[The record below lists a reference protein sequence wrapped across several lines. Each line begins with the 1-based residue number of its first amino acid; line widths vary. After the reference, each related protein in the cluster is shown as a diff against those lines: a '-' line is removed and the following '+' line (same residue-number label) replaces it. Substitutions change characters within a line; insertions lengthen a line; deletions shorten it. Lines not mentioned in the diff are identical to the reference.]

1 MTRRDITENFIMKK
15 TTTLFMTLLL
25 ATAIT
30 SCNKDGVYNPKEKID
45 KIYVDA
51 GSGKYLSE
59 DWTWDNKQLKT
70 INYYDSDGTINHTE
84 TFTYSDN
91 RLSQVDN
98 QEYGETVKY
107 TYDKR
112 HLHQASFYN
121 NNVLY
126 MTCLFEYADN
136 KLSDIK
142 VTTTIADKSL
152 NTTGAANPLNY
163 VLPKQSLEFIK
174 NVLNENPARGS
185 VSFEID
191 FAWDG
196 NNISEIEI
204 ELDEHTALYAFEY
217 DDKLNPFRNFLGS
230 DLEETL
236 YGHGVY
242 KSKNNVVAYTLIE
255 AIMGYSFT
263 ESHYISYTYDGR
275 FPATR
280 TIDNVIEY
288 FEYE

>member
-1 MTRRDITENFIMKK
+1 MKK

-30 SCNKDGVYNPKEKID
+30 SCDKDGVYNPKEKID

-59 DWTWDNKQLKT
+59 DWTWDNKQLT
-70 INYYDSDGTINHTE
+70 TLSYCDSTGTVNYTE

-98 QEYGETVKY
+98 PEYSETAKY

-112 HLHQASFYN
+112 RLHQADFYN

-126 MTCLFEYADN
+126 MSCLFEYDDN

-142 VTTTIADKSL
+142 VTMKDAYKGL
-152 NTTGAANPLNY
+152 NTRGFANPLNY
-163 VLPKQSLEFIK
+163 VLPKQSVQSINSIMK
-174 NVLNENPARGS
+174 ENPTRGTFY
-185 VSFEID
+185 FEID

-196 NNISEIEI
+196 NNVSEMGI
-204 ELDEHTALYAFEY
+204 ELDGEYSVLYAFEY
-217 DDKLNPFRNFLGS
+217 DDKLNPFRNFLNS

-236 YGHGVY
+236 YGHGTY
-242 KSKNNVVAYTLIE
+242 KSKNNVTAYTLIE
-255 AIMGYSFT
+255 EAMGYSFT
-263 ESHYISYTYDGR
+263 ESYYISYTYDGR

-280 TIDNVIEY
+280 TFNNVIEY

>member
-1 MTRRDITENFIMKK
+1 
-15 TTTLFMTLLL
+15 MTLLSF
-25 ATAIT
+25 AIAIT

-45 KIYVDA
+45 KIYVDNGA
-51 GSGKYLSE
+51 GKHLSE

-70 INYYDSDGTINHTE
+70 IDYYSDNTIDYTE
-84 TFTYSDN
+84 TFIYSDN

-98 QEYGETVKY
+98 QNDGETAKF

-112 HLHQASFYN
+112 HLQQADFYK

-126 MTCLFEYADN
+126 MSCLFEYADN

-142 VTTTIADKSL
+142 VALTDTDKGL
-152 NTTGAANPLNY
+152 NTKGVANPLNY
-163 VLPKQSLEFIK
+163 VLPKQTAQYIDNVIK
-174 NVLNENPARGS
+174 ENPTRGTIY
-185 VSFEID
+185 FEVD

-196 NNISEIEI
+196 NNVSEIGI
-204 ELDEHTALYAFEY
+204 ELNDEYSVLYVFEY
-217 DDKLNPFRNFLGS
+217 DDKLNPFRNFLNS

-242 KSKNNVVAYTLIE
+242 KSRNNVTAYTLIE
-255 AIMGYSFT
+255 AAMGFSFT
-263 ESHYISYTYDGR
+263 ESHFISYTYDGR

-280 TIDNVIEY
+280 TLDNVTEY

>member
-1 MTRRDITENFIMKK
+1 MKK
-15 TTTLFMTLLL
+15 ITLFMTLLSF
-25 ATAIT
+25 AIAIT

-45 KIYVDA
+45 KIYVDNGA
-51 GSGKYLSE
+51 GKHLSE

-70 INYYDSDGTINHTE
+70 IDYYSDNTIDYTE
-84 TFTYSDN
+84 TFIYSDN

-98 QEYGETVKY
+98 QNDGETAKF

-112 HLHQASFYN
+112 HLQQADFYK

-126 MTCLFEYADN
+126 MSCLFEYADN

-142 VTTTIADKSL
+142 VALTDTDKGL
-152 NTTGAANPLNY
+152 NTKGVANPLNY
-163 VLPKQSLEFIK
+163 VLPKQTAQYIDNVIK
-174 NVLNENPARGS
+174 ENPTRGTIY
-185 VSFEID
+185 FEVD

-196 NNISEIEI
+196 NNVSEIGI
-204 ELDEHTALYAFEY
+204 ELNDEYSVLYVFEY
-217 DDKLNPFRNFLGS
+217 DDKLNPFRNFLNS

-242 KSKNNVVAYTLIE
+242 KSRNNVTAYTLIE
-255 AIMGYSFT
+255 AAMGFSFT
-263 ESHYISYTYDGR
+263 ESHFISYTYDGR

-280 TIDNVIEY
+280 TFNNVIEY

>member
-1 MTRRDITENFIMKK
+1 MKK

-25 ATAIT
+25 SAIAIT
-30 SCNKDGVYNPKEKID
+30 SCKKDGVYNPKEKID
-45 KIYVDA
+45 KIYVD
-51 GSGKYLSE
+51 SGTGKHLSE

-70 INYYDSDGTINHTE
+70 INYYESDGTIDHTE
-84 TFTYSDN
+84 TFIYTDN

-98 QEYGETVKY
+98 QEDEESVKY
-107 TYDKR
+107 TYDNR
-112 HLHQASFYN
+112 HLQQASFYK

-126 MTCLFEYADN
+126 MSCFFEYAN
-136 KLSDIK
+136 SKLSDIK
-142 VTTTIADKSL
+142 VTTTNPSKGL
-152 NTTGAANPLNY
+152 NTKGIANPLHY
-163 VLPKQSLEFIK
+163 VLPKQSLESIE
-174 NVLNENPARGS
+174 NVMKENSTRGS

-191 FAWDG
+191 FAWNG

-204 ELDEHTALYAFEY
+204 EFEKYAVLYVFEY

-236 YGHGVY
+236 SGHGVY
-242 KSKNNVVAYTLIE
+242 KSKNNVVSYTSIKTE
-255 AIMGYSFT
+255 MGITLT
-263 ESHYISYTYDGR
+263 ESHYINYTYDGR

-280 TIDNVIEY
+280 TADNVIEY

>member
-1 MTRRDITENFIMKK
+1 MKK
-15 TTTLFMTLLL
+15 TTTLLMTLLL
-25 ATAIT
+25 SAITIT

-45 KIYVDA
+45 KIYVDN
-51 GSGKYLSE
+51 GSGKLLSE

-70 INYYDSDGTINHTE
+70 INYYNAEGSIDYTE
-84 TFTYSDN
+84 TFTYTDK

-98 QEYGETVKY
+98 QENGETVKY
-107 TYDKR
+107 TYENR
-112 HLHQASFYN
+112 RLHQASFYA

-126 MTCLFEYADN
+126 MNCIFEYYEN

-142 VTTTIADKSL
+142 VTITDVDKGL
-152 NTTGAANPLNY
+152 NAKGVANPLRY
-163 VLPKQSLEFIK
+163 ILPEQSVKSIENALK
-174 NVLNENPARGS
+174 ENPTRS
-185 VSFEID
+185 LIYFEID

-196 NNISEIEI
+196 NNISEMGIEMD
-204 ELDEHTALYAFEY
+204 DEYEMLYVFEY
-217 DDKLNPFRNFLGS
+217 DNKLNPFRNFLGS

-236 YGHGVY
+236 SGHGVY
-242 KSKNNVVAYTLIE
+242 KSKNNVVSYTSIKTE
-255 AIMGYSFT
+255 MGITLT

-280 TIDNVIEY
+280 TTDKVIEY

>member
-1 MTRRDITENFIMKK
+1 MKK

-30 SCNKDGVYNPKEKID
+30 SCHKDGVYNPKEKID

-51 GSGKYLSE
+51 GSGKSLSE

-70 INYYDSDGTINHTE
+70 IDYYDSTGTVNYTE
-84 TFTYSDN
+84 TFIYNDN

-98 QEYGETVKY
+98 KENGETVKY

-112 HLHQASFYN
+112 RLHQADFYN

-126 MTCLFEYADN
+126 MTCLFEYEDN
-136 KLSDIK
+136 KLSDIG
-142 VTTTIADKSL
+142 VTVKDADKGL
-152 NTTGAANPLNY
+152 NTNGFANPLNY
-163 VLPKQSLEFIK
+163 VLPKQSVQSIN
-174 NVLNENPARGS
+174 NVLNENPTRGTIY
-185 VSFEID
+185 FEID

-196 NNISEIEI
+196 NNVSEIGI
-204 ELDEHTALYAFEY
+204 ELADGYSILYVFEY
-217 DDKLNPFRNFLGS
+217 DNKLNPFRYFLNS

-236 YGHGVY
+236 YGHGIY
-242 KSKNNVVAYTLIE
+242 KSKNNVTAYTLIE
-255 AIMGYSFT
+255 AVMGYSFT
-263 ESHYISYTYDGR
+263 ESYYISYTYDGR

-280 TIDNVIEY
+280 TLDNVIEY

>member
-1 MTRRDITENFIMKK
+1 MKK

-30 SCNKDGVYNPKEKID
+30 SCDKDGVYNPKEKID

-70 INYYDSDGTINHTE
+70 ISYCDTTGAVNYTE
-84 TFTYSDN
+84 TFTYNDN

-98 QEYGETVKY
+98 QEYGETAKY

-112 HLHQASFYN
+112 RLHQADFYN

-126 MTCLFEYADN
+126 MSCFFEYDDN

-142 VTTTIADKSL
+142 VTVTDTDKGL
-152 NTTGAANPLNY
+152 NTKGVANPLNY
-163 VLPKQSLEFIK
+163 VLPKQAVQSIN
-174 NVLNENPARGS
+174 NVMKENPARGT
-185 VSFEID
+185 VNFEID

-196 NNISEIEI
+196 NNVSEMGIDFNEYSV
-204 ELDEHTALYAFEY
+204 LYVFEY
-217 DDKLNPFRNFLGS
+217 DDKLNSFRNFLNS
-230 DLEETL
+230 DLEEIL
-236 YGHGVY
+236 YGHGIY
-242 KSKNNVVAYTLIE
+242 KSKNNVTAYTLME
-255 AIMGYSFT
+255 AAMGFSYT
-263 ESHYISYTYDGR
+263 ESYYISYTYDGR

-280 TIDNVIEY
+280 TFNNVIEY

>member
-1 MTRRDITENFIMKK
+1 MKK
-15 TTTLFMTLLL
+15 TTLFMTLLL
-25 ATAIT
+25 STIVIS

-45 KIYVDA
+45 KIYVDS

-70 INYYDSDGTINHTE
+70 INYYESDGTIDHSE
-84 TFTYSDN
+84 TFTYNDN

-98 QEYGETVKY
+98 HEDGETVKY

-112 HLHQASFYN
+112 RLQQASFYT

-126 MTCLFEYADN
+126 MTCLFEYEDN
-136 KLSDIK
+136 KLADIN
-142 VTTTIADKSL
+142 VTITDADKGL
-152 NTTGAANPLNY
+152 NTKGIANPLKY
-163 VLPKQSLEFIK
+163 VLPKQSLQSIE
-174 NVLNENPARGS
+174 NVLKENPTRGS

-196 NNISEIEI
+196 NNVSEIGI
-204 ELDEHTALYAFEY
+204 ELDGNNVLYAFEY

-242 KSKNNVVAYTLIE
+242 KSKNNVVSYTLIE

-263 ESHYISYTYDGR
+263 ESQYISYTYDGR

-280 TIDNVIEY
+280 TADNVTEY

>member
-1 MTRRDITENFIMKK
+1 MKK

-51 GSGKYLSE
+51 GSGKHLSE

-70 INYYDSDGTINHTE
+70 INYYESDGTIDHSE
-84 TFTYSDN
+84 TFTYNDN

-98 QEYGETVKY
+98 HEDGETVKY

-112 HLHQASFYN
+112 RLQQADFYN

-126 MTCLFEYADN
+126 MTCFFEYADN
-136 KLSDIK
+136 KLADIK
-142 VTTTIADKSL
+142 VTTTIAEKGL
-152 NTTGAANPLNY
+152 NTKGVANPLNY
-163 VLPKQSLEFIK
+163 VLPKQSLESIE
-174 NVLNENPARGS
+174 NVMKENPTRGS

-196 NNISEIEI
+196 NNVSEIGI
-204 ELDEHTALYAFEY
+204 ELDGYNVLYAFEY
-217 DDKLNPFRNFLGS
+217 DDKLNPFRNFLNS

-242 KSKNNVVAYTLIE
+242 KSKNNIVSYTLIE
-255 AIMGYSFT
+255 AAMGYSFS

-280 TIDNVIEY
+280 TANNVIEY

>member
-1 MTRRDITENFIMKK
+1 MKK

-51 GSGKYLSE
+51 GDGKKLSE

-70 INYYDSDGTINHTE
+70 IDYYSDGTIDYTE
-84 TFTYSDN
+84 TFTYTDN

-98 QEYGETVKY
+98 QEYDETAKY

-112 HLHQASFYN
+112 HLKQADFYK

-126 MTCLFEYADN
+126 MSCLFEYDDN
-136 KLSDIK
+136 KLSDIQ
-142 VTTTIADKSL
+142 VTATDTNKGL
-152 NTTGAANPLNY
+152 NTKGVANPLKY
-163 VLPKQSLEFIK
+163 VLPKQTVQAIE
-174 NVLNENPARGS
+174 NVLNENPTRGS
-185 VSFEID
+185 IDFEID

-196 NNISEIEI
+196 NNVSEMGM
-204 ELDEHTALYAFEY
+204 ELDGEYSVLYVFEY
-217 DDKLNPFRNFLGS
+217 DDKLNPFRNFLNS

-236 YGHGVY
+236 YGHGIY
-242 KSKNNVVAYTLIE
+242 KSKNNVTAYTLIE
-255 AIMGYSFT
+255 AVMGYSFT
-263 ESHYISYTYDGR
+263 ESYYISYTYDGR

-280 TIDNVIEY
+280 TLDNTTEY

>member
-1 MTRRDITENFIMKK
+1 
-15 TTTLFMTLLL
+15 MTLLSF
-25 ATAIT
+25 AIAIT

-45 KIYVDA
+45 KIYVDNGA
-51 GSGKYLSE
+51 GKHLSE

-70 INYYDSDGTINHTE
+70 IDYYSDNTIDYTE
-84 TFTYSDN
+84 TFIYSDN

-98 QEYGETVKY
+98 QNDGETAKF

-112 HLHQASFYN
+112 HLQQADFYK

-126 MTCLFEYADN
+126 MSCLFEYADN

-142 VTTTIADKSL
+142 VALTDTDKGL
-152 NTTGAANPLNY
+152 NTKGVANPLNY
-163 VLPKQSLEFIK
+163 VLPKQTAQYIDNVIK
-174 NVLNENPARGS
+174 ENPTRGTIY
-185 VSFEID
+185 FEVD

-196 NNISEIEI
+196 NNVSKIGI
-204 ELDEHTALYAFEY
+204 ELNDEYSVLYVFEY
-217 DDKLNPFRNFLGS
+217 DDKLNPFRNFLNS

-242 KSKNNVVAYTLIE
+242 KSRNNVTAYTLIE
-255 AIMGYSFT
+255 AAMGFSFT
-263 ESHYISYTYDGR
+263 ESHFISYTYDGR

-280 TIDNVIEY
+280 TFNNVIEY